1 MFVYLY
7 VCAACNPL
15 GCVGVSQFAPTQKP
29 ECERVSLSYA
39 FDFPAAAVITF
50 PRKTLSSKTI
60 WCRFSKA
67 ICNNLIKVN
76 SRRVELKE
84 IIKGLSVKCADLFA
98 FEEPV
103 FRELR
108 LRYDLTRLI
117 VS

>member
-1 MFVYLY
+1 
-7 VCAACNPL
+7 
-15 GCVGVSQFAPTQKP
+15 VGVSQFAPTQKP